1 MENLECRNV
10 GTDWGDRREEET
22 WESMSPEREK
32 HPEKARRDSVT
43 YFGASKWF

>member
-10 GTDWGDRREEET
+10 GTDWGDRREEEI

-32 HPEKARRDSVT
+32 HPKKARRDSIT